1 MTKMPT
7 LEKNTQLNDYQIKRE
22 DALEK
27 LNRLLPLLVDV
38 SNFYY
43 DMEYKLEDN
52 YHTSFE
58 DHIKDYLS
66 NMCFLD
72 DRTRIESFLLEVQ
85 DQLETI
91 KDENDERTV
100 YWTTGR
106 E

>member
-1 MTKMPT
+1 
-7 LEKNTQLNDYQIKRE
+7 
-22 DALEK
+22 
-27 LNRLLPLLVDV
+27 
-38 SNFYY
+38 
-43 DMEYKLEDN
+43 
-52 YHTSFE
+52 
-58 DHIKDYLS
+58 
-66 NMCFLD
+66 MCFLD